1 MCEKIVLVIV
11 IFMTIFMITSY
22 EMGVIC
28 GETVAKRKH

>member
-28 GETVAKRKH
+28 GENHHKK